1 MTKTT
6 KRPLPVSKT
15 IQFQQHQKIKDIS
28 VSGKD
33 ALTSVDFSERDG
45 DFKLKVKADPD
56 KANEVSGTPFVTTSV
71 TTADENTDDPKKSV
85 ALGHDYR
92 GLNLET
98 AGKYLSINKTQEK
111 AVIDGTLIE
120 ADLTKALND
129 AKEAKDKADKAAEKA
144 GLADQKATTAISQIA
159 DVKDALAKLQE
170 ASEGADKLLK
180 TDIDNIKEI
189 LSKSPK
195 DAKLYV
201 NEESRDIAKHH
212 NGRVEGLK
220 RVELYTDLDN
230 SNAVSLSVSDNVTLT
245 ITLKQNDNSI
255 DSLDFSREVA
265 EIRLEVAKPDLSALT
280 ASVEDAKQ
288 KAEDAKVKSQDAQT
302 KADDAKTKAEQANAK
317 ADDLAKKLEDAKS
330 KEISDIASVT
340 DAVTKLGEASKTA
353 DGELKKAIDALAEK
367 LKNANTTNSAE
378 PLRVTQD
385 SRTEILRNGIA
396 GVNEVE
402 FIIGGQTVSM
412 QFGEGST
419 NTKDLETDFDHRL
432 ASPHIPAINGFNILR
447 IRLVPGSDVVASIA
461 FSSHVPAIARK
472 FGQIRDWLKFPP
484 LTPAKALLQLSQ
496 AKGRTNFTQDD
507 IDGGVIVSGGLLVD
521 MGEYWLPV
529 HVSVAGTSV
538 TFSGNKSDAQ
548 VLLDFDIKTYNV
560 DTAEVETIKASEL
573 LEPGTKC
580 PPILKTIY

>member
-56 KANEVSGTPFVTTSV
+56 KLNEVTGTPFVTTSV
-71 TTADENTDDPKKSV
+71 TTADEGTDDPKKSV

-92 GLNLET
+92 GLALET
-98 AGKYLSINKTQEK
+98 AGKYLTINKTKEK

-129 AKEAKDKADKAAEKA
+129 AKEAKEKADKAAEKA
-144 GLADQKATTAISQIA
+144 GLADQKATTAITQIA

-189 LSKSPK
+189 LSKLLK

-201 NEESRDIAKHH
+201 NEESRDIAKKH

-245 ITLKQNDNSI
+245 VALKQNDNPI

-265 EIRLEVAKPDLSALT
+265 EIRLEAAKPELPDFDAL
-280 ASVEDAKQ
+280 AVAIEGAQDDAR
-288 KAEDAKVKSQDAQT
+288 DAKVKSQ
-302 KADDAKTKAEQANAK
+302 DAKTKAEQANAK
-317 ADDLAKKLEDAKS
+317 ADDLAKKLEDTKS
-330 KEISDIASVT
+330 KEVADIASVT

-385 SRTEILRNGIA
+385 SRQEILRNGIA

-412 QFGEGST
+412 QFVEGST
-419 NTKDLETDFDHRL
+419 NDRDSGTDFDHRL
-432 ASPHIPAINGFNILR
+432 ASPHIPAINGFNMLN
-447 IRLVPGSDVVASIA
+447 IRLVRGSDVVSNIA
-461 FSSHVPAIARK
+461 FNSHVPAIARK

-507 IDGGVIVSGGLLVD
+507 IDGGVIVSGGLLID

-538 TFSGNKSDAQ
+538 TFSGNKADAQ
-548 VLLDFDIKTYNV
+548 ALLDFDIKTYNV

>member
-56 KANEVSGTPFVTTSV
+56 KLNEVSGTPFVTTSV
-71 TTADENTDDPKKSV
+71 TTADEGTDDPKKSV
-85 ALGHDYR
+85 TLGHDYR

-144 GLADQKATTAISQIA
+144 GLSDQKATAAITQIA
-159 DVKDALAKLQE
+159 NVKDALSKLSKASTTEDAKLWNE
-170 ASEGADKLLK
+170 IGKLKAKLK
-180 TDIDNIKEI
+180 TLPEE
-189 LSKSPK
+189 
-195 DAKLYV
+195 AKLYV
-201 NEESRDIAKHH
+201 SEADKERANR
-212 NGRVEGLK
+212 GRLEGLTY
-220 RVELYTDLDN
+220 VDFYTALD
-230 SNAVSLSVSDNVTLT
+230 STDATAFSVSDNVTIS
-245 ITLKQNDNSI
+245 ITLKPDTGATNGTA
-255 DSLDFSREVA
+255 FTREVA
-265 EIRLEVAKPDLSALT
+265 EIRLEVAKPALPDFDT
-280 ASVEDAKQ
+280 LAVNVEDAQ
-288 KAEDAKVKSQDAQT
+288 ARAQMANTKAE
-302 KADDAKTKAEQANAK
+302 DAKTKAEQANAK
-317 ADDLAKKLEDAKS
+317 ADDLAKKLEDAKT
-330 KEISDIASVT
+330 KEVADIASVT

-385 SRTEILRNGIA
+385 SRAEILRNGIA
-396 GVNEVE
+396 GVDEVE

-412 QFGEGST
+412 QFDEGST
-419 NTKDLETDFDHRL
+419 NTNDLETDFDHRL
-432 ASPHIPAINGFNILR
+432 VSSHIPAINSFNMLL
-447 IRLVPGSDVVASIA
+447 IRLVRGSDVVASIE
-461 FSSHVPAIARK
+461 FRSYVPAVARK

-529 HVSVAGTSV
+529 NVSVAGTSV
-538 TFSGNKSDAQ
+538 VFSGNKADAQ
-548 VLLDFDIKTYNV
+548 ALLDFDIKTYNV

-573 LEPGTKC
+573 LEPGTKV
-580 PPILKTIY
+580 PPILKTVY

>member
-1 MTKTT
+1 MTKST

-56 KANEVSGTPFVTTSV
+56 KVNEVSGTPFITTTV
-71 TTADENTDDPKKSV
+71 TTADEGTDNPKKSV

-92 GLNLET
+92 CLSVET

-144 GLADQKATTAISQIA
+144 GLADQKATTAITQIA

-189 LSKSPK
+189 LSKLPK

-201 NEESRDIAKHH
+201 SEGSRDIAKKH

-245 ITLKQNDNSI
+245 IALKQNDNNI
-255 DSLDFSREVA
+255 DSLDFTREVG
-265 EIRLEVAKPDLSALT
+265 EIRLEVAKPALPDF
-280 ASVEDAKQ
+280 DALGV
-288 KAEDAKVKSQDAQT
+288 AVQDAQDHAAEAQG
-302 KADDAKTKAEQANAK
+302 KANEAKTKADATEAK
-317 ADDLAKKLEDAKS
+317 VDDLAKKLEDAKT

-385 SRTEILRNGIA
+385 SRQEILRNGIA

-419 NTKDLETDFDHRL
+419 NTADLETDFDHRL
-432 ASPHIPAINGFNILR
+432 ASPHIPAINGFNMLN
-447 IRLVPGSDVVASIA
+447 IRLVRGSDVVASIA
-461 FSSHVPAIARK
+461 FNSHVPAIARK
-472 FGQIRDWLKFPP
+472 FRQIRDWLKFPP

-507 IDGGVIVSGGLLVD
+507 IDNGAIVSGGLLVD

-538 TFSGNKSDAQ
+538 TFGGNKEDAQ
-548 VLLDFDIKTYNV
+548 ALLDFDIKTYNV

-580 PPILKTIY
+580 PPILKTVY

>member
-1 MTKTT
+1 MTKST

-56 KANEVSGTPFVTTSV
+56 KLNEVSGTPFVTTTV
-71 TTADENTDDPKKSV
+71 TTSDEGTDDPKKSV

-92 GLNLET
+92 GLALET
-98 AGKYLSINKTQEK
+98 AGKYLSINKTKEK

-120 ADLTKALND
+120 QDLTKALND

-144 GLADQKATTAISQIA
+144 GLADQKATTAITQIA

-189 LSKSPK
+189 LSKLPK

-201 NEESRDIAKHH
+201 SEESRDIAKKH

-245 ITLKQNDNSI
+245 IALKQNDNNI
-255 DSLDFSREVA
+255 DSLDFTREVG
-265 EIRLEVAKPDLSALT
+265 EIRLEVAKPALPDF
-280 ASVEDAKQ
+280 DALGV
-288 KAEDAKVKSQDAQT
+288 AVQDAQDRAAEAQG
-302 KADDAKTKAEQANAK
+302 KANEAKTKADATEAK
-317 ADDLAKKLEDAKS
+317 VDDLAKKLEDAKT

-378 PLRVTQD
+378 SLRVTEE
-385 SRTEILRNGIA
+385 SRKEIAKNWGIVGSADFVVNGETVSVSYTEGGADNTGYNSVDFRHTLTSSPIGGIGQSGGLNIRLKNGFRST
-396 GVNEVE
+396 EVE
-402 FIIGGQTVSM
+402 SITFIS
-412 QFGEGST
+412 
-419 NTKDLETDFDHRL
+419 L
-432 ASPHIPAINGFNILR
+432 SPSF
-447 IRLVPGSDVVASIA
+447 
-461 FSSHVPAIARK
+461 ARN
-472 FGQIRDWLKFPP
+472 FVQIRDWLNFAPT
-484 LTPAKALLQLSQ
+484 TPAKALLQLSQ

-507 IDGGVIVSGGLLVD
+507 LDAGIIVSGGLLVD
-521 MGEYWLPV
+521 MGKYWLPV

-538 TFSGNKSDAQ
+538 TFSGNKADAQ
-548 VLLDFDIKTYNV
+548 ALLDFDIKTYNV

>member
-56 KANEVSGTPFVTTSV
+56 KLNEVSGTPFVTTSV
-71 TTADENTDDPKKSV
+71 TTADEGTDDPKKSV

-98 AGKYLSINKTQEK
+98 AGKYLSINKTKEK

-144 GLADQKATTAISQIA
+144 GLADQKATTAITQIA
-159 DVKDALAKLQE
+159 SVSDALTKLTEASKTADAKLQ
-170 ASEGADKLLK
+170 SEIDKLKAKLE
-180 TDIDNIKEI
+180 T
-189 LSKSPK
+189 LPK

-201 NEESRDIAKHH
+201 SEADKNNAHS
-212 NGRVEGLK
+212 GRLEGLTY
-220 RVELYTDLDN
+220 VDFYTALD
-230 SNAVSLSVSDNVTLT
+230 STDATSLSVSENVTIA
-245 ITLKQNDNSI
+245 ITLKPDTENTSGAA
-255 DSLDFSREVA
+255 FTREVS
-265 EIRLEVAKPDLSALT
+265 EIRLEVSKPALPDY
-280 ASVEDAKQ
+280 DALGV
-288 KAEDAKVKSQDAQT
+288 AVQDAQDRAAQAQD
-302 KADDAKTKAEQANAK
+302 KANEAKTKAEQANAK
-317 ADDLAKKLEDAKS
+317 ADDLAKKLEDAKT

-396 GVNEVE
+396 GVNDVE

-419 NTKDLETDFDHRL
+419 NTADLETDFDHRI
-432 ASPHIPAINGFNILR
+432 ASSHLPAINGFNMLH

-461 FSSHVPAIARK
+461 FNSHVPAIARK
-472 FGQIRDWLKFPP
+472 FGQIRDWLNFTPT
-484 LTPAKALLQLSQ
+484 TPAKALLQLSQ

-507 IDGGVIVSGGLLVD
+507 LDSGIIVSGGLLVD
-521 MGEYWLPV
+521 MGKYWLPV
-529 HVSVAGTSV
+529 NVSVSGTSV
-538 TFSGNKSDAQ
+538 TFGSNKEDVQ
-548 VLLDFDIKTYNV
+548 PLLDFDIKTYNT
-560 DTAEVETIKASEL
+560 DTAEVETINAKTL